1 MPGTPVA
8 EPLVPSAGAAD
19 VWLLLAPPL
28 LAGAVWLP
36 PPADDVWLADVILA
50 PAAAGRAADS
60 LPFGGT
66 IVPAGWSVA
75 VELSAANIANAPPFT
90 TPTNE

>member
-19 VWLLLAPPL
+19 VWLLLDPPL
-28 LAGAVWLP
+28 LADVWLLP
-36 PPADDVWLADVILA
+36 LADDVWLADVILA

-75 VELSAANIANAPPFT
+75 VELSAANIANAPPFI
-90 TPTNE
+90 TPTKE

>member
-19 VWLLLAPPL
+19 VWLL
-28 LAGAVWLP
+28 

-50 PAAAGRAADS
+50 PADGRAADS

-90 TPTNE
+90 TPTKE